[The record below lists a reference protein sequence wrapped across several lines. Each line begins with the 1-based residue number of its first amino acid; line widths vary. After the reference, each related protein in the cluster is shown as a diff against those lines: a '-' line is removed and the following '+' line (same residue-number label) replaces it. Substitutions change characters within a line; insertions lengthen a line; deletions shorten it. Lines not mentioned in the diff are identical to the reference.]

1 MPLEDSSPVAGA
13 PEDAPT
19 EAVLVPVLN
28 EAATIGAFL
37 PELAAHSG
45 NRRVYLLDSDSS
57 DDTVAEARRAA
68 AQAGLDLVVLRC
80 PAGLSAAIRHGVEQ
94 SAEAHLAVI
103 DGDGQ
108 HSPAVLGRLFQE
120 LGAGHDICVASR
132 MAQGAAVAAEW
143 PRHRRF
149 FTKALWTA
157 ARLGGRCHGVKDP
170 LSGCFAFRRTLWQ
183 RVAPRFA
190 TGGFKFLLDL
200 LTVAPNPRVAE
211 VPIAFRARQG
221 GRSKVALHVFWEL
234 VNSLAWN
241 VLRGRV
247 PRRMV
252 AFGTVG
258 VSGSLADATVTG
270 VLHSLLGVPFS
281 AARPAGILAGM
292 TNNFLLNN
300 LVTFRDRRRK
310 RWQLL
315 RGWLLYAGFQS
326 VGALTNYG
334 VSITLNW
341 LGLWWPLA
349 LLAGIAAGT
358 TLNYL
363 TASRMVWRGAPW
375 SRAARDDRRTTG
387 DGC

>member
-1 MPLEDSSPVAGA
+1 MAGA
-13 PEDAPT
+13 SADAPT

-57 DDTVAEARRAA
+57 DGTVAEARRAA
-68 AQAGLDLVVLRC
+68 AQAGLELVVLRC

-94 SAEAHLAVI
+94 SSEAHLAVI

-132 MAQGAAVAAEW
+132 MAQGAAVSAEW
-143 PRHRRF
+143 PRHRRL

-211 VPIAFRARQG
+211 VPIAFRARHG

-247 PRRMV
+247 PRRLV

-258 VSGSLADATVTG
+258 VSGSLADAAVTG

-281 AARPAGILAGM
+281 AARPVGILAGM

-300 LVTFRDRRRK
+300 LVTFRDRRRQ

-375 SRAARDDRRTTG
+375 SRAVRDDRRTTG

>member
-1 MPLEDSSPVAGA
+1 MI
-13 PEDAPT
+13 
-19 EAVLVPVLN
+19 PVLN
-28 EAATIGAFL
+28 EAAVIGVFL
-37 PELAAHSG
+37 AELAPHASG
-45 NRRVYLLDSDSS
+45 RKVYLLDSGSC
-57 DDTVAEARRAA
+57 DDTVGAAHRAA
-68 AQAGLDLVVLRC
+68 AQTGLDLVVVNC

-94 SAEAHLAVI
+94 SAEARLAVI

-108 HSPAVLGRLFQE
+108 HSPAVLGRLFEE
-120 LGAGHDICVASR
+120 LGAGRDICVASR
-132 MAQGAAVAAEW
+132 MAPGAAVAADW
-143 PRHRRF
+143 PRHRRLL
-149 FTKALWTA
+149 TKALWTA
-157 ARLGGRCHGVKDP
+157 VRLGGRCHGVKDP
-170 LSGCFAFRRTLWQ
+170 LSGCFAFRRALWE
-183 RVAPRFA
+183 RVAGRFA

-200 LTVAPNPRVAE
+200 LTVSPNPRVAE

-221 GRSKVALHVFWEL
+221 GQSKAALHVFWEL
-234 VNSLAWN
+234 VNSLTWN
-241 VLRGRV
+241 ILRGRV
-247 PRRMV
+247 PRRLV

-300 LVTFRDRRRK
+300 LVTFRDRRRE

-375 SRAARDDRRTTG
+375 SKAAQRDPRTTG

>member
-1 MPLEDSSPVAGA
+1 MPLKESSPLAGA
-13 PEDAPT
+13 PSAAPS
-19 EAVLVPVLN
+19 EAVLIPVLN
-28 EAATIGAFL
+28 EASVIGAFL
-37 PELAAHSG
+37 TELTPYAGS
-45 NRRVYLLDSDSS
+45 RKVYLLDSGSRDG
-57 DDTVAEARRAA
+57 TAEEARRAA
-68 AQAGLDLVVLRC
+68 AQAGLDLVVVRC

-94 SAEAHLAVI
+94 SAEARLAVI

-108 HSPAVLGRLFQE
+108 HSPAVLGRLFEE

-132 MAQGAAVAAEW
+132 MAEGAAVSAEW

-149 FTKALWTA
+149 LTKALLA
-157 ARLGGRCHGVKDP
+157 AIRLGGRCHGVRDP
-170 LSGCFAFRRTLWQ
+170 LSGCFAFRRALWEQ
-183 RVAPRFA
+183 VAARFA

-200 LTVAPNPRVAE
+200 LTVSQRPRAAE

-221 GRSKVALHVFWEL
+221 GQSKVALHVFWEL

-247 PRRMV
+247 PRRLV

-258 VSGSLADATVTG
+258 ASGAFVDATITG

-300 LVTFRDRRRK
+300 VVTFRDRRRA

-326 VGALTNYG
+326 VGVLTNYG

-363 TASRMVWRGAPW
+363 AASRMVWRGVPW
-375 SRAARDDRRTTG
+375 GNPVRTDSRPARRD
-387 DGC
+387 